1 MARLKAEL
9 LERVERLAD
18 RCLDVAEHVAAKR
31 RFPRLIE
38 QMAASG
44 TSIGANVFEADEA
57 MSAKDFC
64 KSLCIAVK
72 ELNETRYWL
81 RLFARRGWVAPR
93 RIGPLESELVEV
105 KKVLGAMI
113 GATVRKSAAKRA

>member
-18 RCLDVAEHVAAKR
+18 RCLDVAGHVAAKR

-38 QMAASG
+38 QMTASG

-57 MSAKDFC
+57 MSTKDFC
-64 KSLCIAVK
+64 KCLRIAVK
-72 ELNETRYWL
+72 ELNEARYWL
-81 RLFARRGWVAPR
+81 RLFTRRGWVAAK
-93 RIGPLESELVEV
+93 RIGPLETELVEV
-105 KKVLGAMI
+105 RKVLGAMI
-113 GATVRKSAAKRA
+113 GATMRKSAAKRP

>member
-1 MARLKAEL
+1 MARLRPEL
-9 LERVERLAD
+9 LERVEDVAD
-18 RCLDVAEHVAAKR
+18 RVLDVAEHVGSNR

-64 KSLCIAVK
+64 KCLCIAVK

-81 RLFARRGWVAPR
+81 RLFARRGWVAPK
-93 RIGPLESELVEV
+93 RIGPLETELVEV

-113 GATVRKSAAKRA
+113 GATMRKSGAKRA